1 MEKRALLLID
11 AAVNLVLGVVLVA
24 YSPRLADFL
33 GLPQTAQSFYPN
45 ILGAVFIGITIALA
59 VQAFRKNDG
68 PVGLGPVGALAIN
81 LCGAIVLAV
90 WLLAGTLD
98 LPLRGRLLLWILDAG
113 LGGISVA
120 ELLAAMRRRGK
131 RSDRGR
137 QRRSTVSRTQ

>member
-24 YSPRLADFL
+24 YSPRLVDFL

-45 ILGAVFIGITIALA
+45 VLGAVFIGITIALT

-81 LCGAIVLAV
+81 LCGAIVLA
-90 WLLAGTLD
+90 A
-98 LPLRGRLLLWILDAG
+98 I
-113 LGGISVA
+113 
-120 ELLAAMRRRGK
+120 RRRGK

-137 QRRSTVSRTQ
+137 PRGSAVSRTE